1 MKKSILIISIFTA
14 SMLAGCKKFLDV
26 NDNPN
31 LPESVSES
39 LLLGPVEAGA
49 STYIANG
56 NAAVL
61 VNQWMQYCVPNQPMP
76 NTANYLITTSTFDDY
91 WNSFYTIEMSNLHV
105 LNIQAIANGN
115 SMYAGIAKVLM
126 AYTLGTATDF
136 WGDLPYSES
145 FQGTNIS
152 TPKFDSQESIYSSI
166 QLLLD
171 SAITALNEGKGSTP
185 GTDDYMYSGDMGKW
199 VKMAYTLKARYYMH
213 LTKAPGHDAAAQAS
227 LALSALESGMSSN
240 SDDCYFPYAGSGTSS
255 SPWYLHFFNT
265 TTLVLASH
273 YVDSLVSRADP
284 RLPYL
289 VSKANESGLY
299 TGNVIGSGAGNID
312 FYSVPGS
319 FYGDIASNGY
329 VLNAAEAE
337 FMKAEATYI
346 VSGYAAAQP
355 IYRKAVTNN
364 MLKLGIDTSGAAA
377 QTYLSKRG
385 TLTAANAMQL
395 IIEEKNI
402 ANNFSTENWVD
413 WRRTGYPAI
422 SLIANDNITSLPRR
436 FLYPNSEISTNG
448 SNVPSVKV
456 TDRVWWDAQ

>member
-14 SMLAGCKKFLDV
+14 SMLVGCKKFLDV

-31 LPESVSES
+31 LPVTVSEK

-61 VNQWMQYCVPNQPMP
+61 VNQWMQNCVPNQPMP
-76 NTANYLITTSTFDDY
+76 NTANYLVTTSTFDDY
-91 WNSFYTIEMSNLHV
+91 WGSFYTVEMNNLHV
-105 LNIQAIANGN
+105 LNLQALSNGN

-126 AYTLGTATDF
+126 AYTLGNATDF
-136 WGDLPYSES
+136 WGDLPYTES
-145 FQGTNIS
+145 FEGTGIS
-152 TPKFDSQESIYSSI
+152 TPKFDSQESIYNSI
-166 QLLLD
+166 QLMLD
-171 SAITALNEGKGSTP
+171 SAITALNEGKGSKP
-185 GTDDYMYSGDMGKW
+185 GTDDYMYSGDMSKW

-213 LTKAPGHDAAAQAS
+213 LTKAPGHTAAAQAS
-227 LALSALESGMSSN
+227 LALTALESGMSSN
-240 SDDCYFPYAGSGTSS
+240 DDDCYFPYAGSGTSS
-255 SPWYLHFFNT
+255 SPWYLHFFST

-312 FYSVPGS
+312 FFSVPGS

-329 VLNAAEAE
+329 VLNAAEAD

-364 MLKLGIDTSGAAA
+364 MLKLGIDTSSTAA
-377 QTYLSKRG
+377 QNYLSKRG
-385 TLTAANAMQL
+385 TLTAANALQL

-448 SNVPSVKV
+448 SNVPSVKL
-456 TDRVWWDAQ
+456 TDKVWWDGQ

>member
-1 MKKSILIISIFTA
+1 MKKSFIIISIFTA
-14 SMLAGCKKFLDV
+14 SLLAGCKKFLDV

-49 STYIANG
+49 STYVANG

-76 NTANYLITTSTFDDY
+76 NTANYLITTTTFDDY
-91 WNSFYTIEMSNLHV
+91 WNSFYTIELNNLHV
-105 LNIQAIANGN
+105 LNIQAITNGN
-115 SMYAGIAKVLM
+115 SMYAGIAKVLT

-136 WGDLPYSES
+136 WGDIPYSES
-145 FQGTNIS
+145 FEGTDLS
-152 TPKFDSQESIYSSI
+152 TPKFDSQESIYNAV

-185 GTDDYMYSGDMGKW
+185 GTDDYMYSGDMSKW

-213 LTKAPGHDAAAQAS
+213 LTNATGHTAATQAS
-227 LALSALESGMSSN
+227 LALDALAGGMSSN
-240 SDDCYFPYAGSGTSS
+240 ADDCYFPYTGGGTSS
-255 SPWYLHFFNT
+255 SPWYLHFFST

-273 YVDSLVSRADP
+273 YVDTLVARADP
-284 RLPYL
+284 RLPFL
-289 VSKANESGLY
+289 VSKANATGSY
-299 TGNVIGSGAGNID
+299 AGNVIGSGAGNID
-312 FYSVPGS
+312 YYSVPGS
-319 FYGDIASNGY
+319 FYGDIAANGY
-329 VLNAAEAE
+329 VVNAAEAD
-337 FMKAEATYI
+337 FIKAEATYI

-355 IYRKAVTNN
+355 IYRKAIVDN
-364 MLKLGIDTSGAAA
+364 MVKVGVDTSSTAA

-385 TLTAANAMQL
+385 TLSATNAMQL

-413 WRRTGYPAI
+413 WRRTGYPVI

-448 SNVPSVKV
+448 ANVPSVKV
-456 TDRVWWDAQ
+456 TDRVWWDGE

>member
-1 MKKSILIISIFTA
+1 MKQSILIISIFTA

-31 LPESVSES
+31 LPGTVSES
-39 LLLGPVEAGA
+39 LLLGPVEAGT

-76 NTANYLITTSTFDDY
+76 NTANYLVTTTTFDDY
-91 WNSFYTIEMSNLHV
+91 WNSFYTIQMNNLHV
-105 LNIQAIANGN
+105 LNLQATANGN
-115 SMYAGIAKVLM
+115 TMYAGIAKVLT
-126 AYTLGTATDF
+126 AYTLGNATDF
-136 WGDLPYSES
+136 WGDVPFSES
-145 FQGTNIS
+145 FQGTNVS
-152 TPKFDSQESIYSSI
+152 TPKFDSQERIYNTL

-171 SAITALNEGKGSTP
+171 SAITELGEGKGTTP
-185 GTDDYMYSGDMGKW
+185 GTDDYMYSGDMSLW
-199 VKMAYTLKARYYMH
+199 IKMAYTLKARYYMH
-213 LTKAPGHDAAAQAS
+213 LTKATGHDAAAQAS
-227 LALSALESGMSSN
+227 LALSALEKGMSSN

-273 YVDSLVSRADP
+273 YVDTLVSRADP

-289 VSKANESGLY
+289 VSKANATGLY
-299 TGNVIGSGAGNID
+299 HGNVIGSGADNID
-312 FYSVPGS
+312 YFSVPGS

-329 VLNAAEAE
+329 VLNAAEAD

-346 VSGYAAAQP
+346 VSGYVAAQP
-355 IYRKAVTNN
+355 IYRKAIVNN
-364 MLKLGIDTSGAAA
+364 MLKVGVDTSSSAA

-385 TLTAANAMQL
+385 TLTAENALQR

-422 SLIANDNITSLPRR
+422 SLVANDNITSLPRR

-448 SNVPSVKV
+448 ANVPAVKV
-456 TDRVWWDAQ
+456 TERVWWDGQ